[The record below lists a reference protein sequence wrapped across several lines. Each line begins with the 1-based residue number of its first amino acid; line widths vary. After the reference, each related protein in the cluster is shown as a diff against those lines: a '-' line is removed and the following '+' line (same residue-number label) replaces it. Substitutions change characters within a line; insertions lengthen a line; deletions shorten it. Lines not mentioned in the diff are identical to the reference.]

1 MIERAREQ
9 KAEIASKR
17 QSILNALREDA
28 NAVELEIQEILKE
41 AGLFDQI
48 RSLEDKKRGMF
59 MEKQQELQ
67 ALKAEEDKIDTI
79 IEWLG
84 SQS

>member
-41 AGLFDQI
+41 AGLFERI
-48 RSLEDKKRGMF
+48 RDLEDKKRGMF